1 MANIIDI
8 PASNR
13 SETGTGRVGRVRR
26 SGNIPAV
33 LYGKKVQNTNL
44 VVDTKTFTKVIN
56 SSASDNILVNLKLD
70 GGEQLALV
78 QEVQHDHIKGGILH
92 VDFHA
97 IAMDEEIHA
106 AVPVETV
113 GEAAGAKMGG
123 QLEILLH
130 TLEVRCLPKDLP
142 EKITIDVSALN
153 VGEGVHVKDLP
164 EKITVDISHLNIED
178 AVHVRELNLPE
189 GVRVKL
195 DGDVVVVILEEP
207 KEAEAAPAAPA
218 ADAKAPAAKAGDAKA
233 AAPAAAAKPAAKK

>member
-8 PASNR
+8 PASKR
-13 SETGTGRVGRVRR
+13 SETGTGRVGRVRK

-33 LYGKKVQNTNL
+33 LYGKKVETSNL
-44 VVDTKTFTKVIN
+44 VVDSKTFTKVIN
-56 SSASDNILVNLKLD
+56 NSASDNILVNLQLD

-97 IAMDEEIHA
+97 IDMNEEIHA

-113 GEAAGAKMGG
+113 GEAAGAKLGG

-142 EKITIDVSALN
+142 EKIIVDV
-153 VGEGVHVKDLP
+153 
-164 EKITVDISHLNIED
+164 SHLNIED
-178 AVHVRELNLPE
+178 AVHVRELVLPA
-189 GVRVKL
+189 GVSLKL

-207 KEAEAAPAAPA
+207 KEVEAAPTPTPAEAKAAAGKAAAAPAA
-218 ADAKAPAAKAGDAKA
+218 GAKA
-233 AAPAAAAKPAAKK
+233 AAPAAAKPAAKK

>member
-8 PASNR
+8 PASKR
-13 SETGTGRVGRVRR
+13 SETGTGRVGRVRK

-33 LYGKKVQNTNL
+33 LYGKKVETSNL
-44 VVDTKTFTKVIN
+44 VVDSKTFTKVIN
-56 SSASDNILVNLKLD
+56 NSASDNILVNLQLD

-97 IAMDEEIHA
+97 IDMNEEIHA

-113 GEAAGAKMGG
+113 GEAAGAKLGG

-142 EKITIDVSALN
+142 EKIIVDV
-153 VGEGVHVKDLP
+153 
-164 EKITVDISHLNIED
+164 SHLNIED
-178 AVHVRELNLPE
+178 AVHVRELVLPA
-189 GVRVKL
+189 GVTLKL

-207 KEAEAAPAAPA
+207 KEVEAAPTPTPAEAKAAAGKAAAAPAA
-218 ADAKAPAAKAGDAKA
+218 GAKA
-233 AAPAAAAKPAAKK
+233 AAPAAAKPAAKK

>member
-8 PASNR
+8 PATKR
-13 SETGTGRVGRVRR
+13 SETGTGRVGRVRN

-44 VVDTKTFTKVIN
+44 IVDTKTFTKIIN
-56 SSASDNILVNLKLD
+56 HSASDNILVNLKLD

-97 IAMDEEIHA
+97 IDMNEEIHA

-142 EKITIDVSALN
+142 EKIT
-153 VGEGVHVKDLP
+153 
-164 EKITVDISHLNIED
+164 VDISHLNIED
-178 AVHVRELNLPE
+178 AVHVRELKLPE

-207 KEAEAAPAAPA
+207 KEVEAAPAAPA
-218 ADAKAPAAKAGDAKA
+218 DAKAAAGAKAPAADAKA
-233 AAPAAAAKPAAKK
+233 AAPAAKPAAKK

>member
-1 MANIIDI
+1 MAHIIDI
-8 PASNR
+8 PATKR
-13 SETGTGRVGRVRR
+13 SETGTGRVNRFRK

-33 LYGKKVQNTNL
+33 LYGKKVETSNL
-44 VVDTKTFTKVIN
+44 TVDSKTFTQIIN
-56 SSASDNILVNLKLD
+56 NSASDNILVNLKLD
-70 GGEQLALV
+70 AGEQLALV

-106 AVPVETV
+106 AVPVETI

-130 TLEVRCLPKDLP
+130 KLEVRCLPKDLP
-142 EKITIDVSALN
+142 QKIVIDV
-153 VGEGVHVKDLP
+153 
-164 EKITVDISHLNIED
+164 SHLNIED
-178 AVHVRELNLPE
+178 AVHVRELNLPA
-189 GVRVKL
+189 GVSVKL

-207 KEAEAAPAAPA
+207 KEVEELPAAAAAA
-218 ADAKAPAAKAGDAKA
+218 ADAKAAAGAKAPAAGAKA

>member
-8 PASNR
+8 PASKR
-13 SETGTGRVGRVRR
+13 SDTGTGRVGRVRN
-26 SGNIPAV
+26 SGKIPAV

-44 VVDTKTFTKVIN
+44 VVDTKTFTKIIN
-56 SSASDNILVNLKLD
+56 NSASDNILVNLQVD
-70 GGEQLALV
+70 GAEQLALV

-106 AVPVETV
+106 HVPVETT
-113 GEAAGAKMGG
+113 GEAVGAKMGG

-142 EKITIDVSALN
+142 ERISIDVTHLN
-153 VGEGVHVKDLP
+153 VG
-164 EKITVDISHLNIED
+164 D
-178 AVHVRELNLPE
+178 AVHVRELKVPE
-189 GVRVKL
+189 GVSLRL

-207 KEAEAAPAAPA
+207 KEVEAAPAAPA
-218 ADAKAPAAKAGDAKA
+218 DAKAAGKAAPAGDAK

>member
-8 PASNR
+8 PASKR
-13 SETGTGRVGRVRR
+13 SETGTGRVGRVRK

-33 LYGKKVQNTNL
+33 LYGKKVENSNL
-44 VVDTKTFTKVIN
+44 VVDSKTFTKVIN
-56 SSASDNILVNLKLD
+56 NSASDNILVNLRLD

-97 IAMDEEIHA
+97 IDMNEEIHA

-113 GEAAGAKMGG
+113 GEAAGAKLGG

-142 EKITIDVSALN
+142 EKIIVDV
-153 VGEGVHVKDLP
+153 
-164 EKITVDISHLNIED
+164 SHLNIED
-178 AVHVRELNLPE
+178 AVHVRELVLPA
-189 GVRVKL
+189 GVTLKL

-207 KEAEAAPAAPA
+207 KEVEAAPTPTPAEAKAAAGKAAAAPAA
-218 ADAKAPAAKAGDAKA
+218 GAKA
-233 AAPAAAAKPAAKK
+233 AAPAAAKPAAKK

>member
-1 MANIIDI
+1 MAHIIDI
-8 PASNR
+8 PATKR
-13 SETGTGRVGRVRR
+13 SETGTGRVNRFRK

-33 LYGKKVQNTNL
+33 LYGKKVETSNL
-44 VVDTKTFTKVIN
+44 TVDSKTFTKIIN
-56 SSASDNILVNLKLD
+56 NSASDNILVNLKLD
-70 GGEQLALV
+70 AGEQLALV

-106 AVPVETV
+106 AVPVETI

-130 TLEVRCLPKDLP
+130 KLEVRCLPKDLP
-142 EKITIDVSALN
+142 QKIVIDV
-153 VGEGVHVKDLP
+153 
-164 EKITVDISHLNIED
+164 SHLNIED
-178 AVHVRELNLPE
+178 AVHVRELNLPA
-189 GVRVKL
+189 GVSVKL

-207 KEAEAAPAAPA
+207 KEVEELPAAAAAA
-218 ADAKAPAAKAGDAKA
+218 ADAKAAAGAKAPAAGAKA

>member
-1 MANIIDI
+1 MAHIIDI
-8 PASNR
+8 PATKR
-13 SETGTGRVGRVRR
+13 SETGTGRVNRFRK

-33 LYGKKVQNTNL
+33 LYGKKVETSNL
-44 VVDTKTFTKVIN
+44 TVDSKTFTKIIN

-70 GGEQLALV
+70 AGEQLALV

-106 AVPVETV
+106 AVPVETI

-130 TLEVRCLPKDLP
+130 KLEVRCLPKDLP
-142 EKITIDVSALN
+142 QKIVIDV
-153 VGEGVHVKDLP
+153 
-164 EKITVDISHLNIED
+164 SHLNIED

-189 GVRVKL
+189 GVSVKL

-207 KEAEAAPAAPA
+207 KEVEEAPSAAAAA
-218 ADAKAPAAKAGDAKA
+218 ADAKAAAGAKAPAAGAKA

>member
-8 PASNR
+8 PASKR
-13 SETGTGRVGRVRR
+13 SETGTGRVNRFRK

-33 LYGKKVQNTNL
+33 LYGKKVETSNL
-44 VVDTKTFTKVIN
+44 TVDSKSFTKIIN

-78 QEVQHDHIKGGILH
+78 QEVQHDHLKGGILH

-97 IAMDEEIHA
+97 IDMNEEIHA
-106 AVPVETV
+106 SVPVETT
-113 GEAAGAKMGG
+113 GEPAGAKMGG

-142 EKITIDVSALN
+142 EKIVVDV
-153 VGEGVHVKDLP
+153 
-164 EKITVDISHLNIED
+164 SHLNIED
-178 AVHVRELNLPE
+178 AVHVRDLQLPE
-189 GVRVKL
+189 GVSLKL

-207 KEAEAAPAAPA
+207 KEVEAAPTLTPAETKAAAGKAAAPA
-218 ADAKAPAAKAGDAKA
+218 KGAA

>member
-1 MANIIDI
+1 MAHIIDI
-8 PASNR
+8 PATKR
-13 SETGTGRVGRVRR
+13 SETGTGRVNRFRK

-33 LYGKKVQNTNL
+33 LYGKKVETSNL
-44 VVDTKTFTKVIN
+44 TVDSKTFTKIIN
-56 SSASDNILVNLKLD
+56 NSASDNILVNLKLD
-70 GGEQLALV
+70 AGEQLALV

-106 AVPVETV
+106 AVPVETI

-130 TLEVRCLPKDLP
+130 KLEVRCLPKDLP
-142 EKITIDVSALN
+142 QKIVIDV
-153 VGEGVHVKDLP
+153 
-164 EKITVDISHLNIED
+164 SHLNIED
-178 AVHVRELNLPE
+178 AIHVRELNLPA
-189 GVRVKL
+189 GVSVKL

-207 KEAEAAPAAPA
+207 KEVEELPAAAAAA
-218 ADAKAPAAKAGDAKA
+218 ADAKAAAGAKAPAAGAKA

>member
-142 EKITIDVSALN
+142 EKITIDVS
-153 VGEGVHVKDLP
+153 
-164 EKITVDISHLNIED
+164 HLNIED

>member
-1 MANIIDI
+1 MAHIIDI
-8 PASNR
+8 PATKR
-13 SETGTGRVGRVRR
+13 SETGTGRVNRFRK

-33 LYGKKVQNTNL
+33 LYGKKVETSNL
-44 VVDTKTFTKVIN
+44 TVDSKTFTKIIN

-70 GGEQLALV
+70 AGEQLALV

-106 AVPVETV
+106 AVPVETI

-130 TLEVRCLPKDLP
+130 KLEVRCLPKDLTQ
-142 EKITIDVSALN
+142 KIVIDV
-153 VGEGVHVKDLP
+153 
-164 EKITVDISHLNIED
+164 SHLNIED

-189 GVRVKL
+189 GVSVKL

-207 KEAEAAPAAPA
+207 KEVEEAPSAAAAA
-218 ADAKAPAAKAGDAKA
+218 ADAKAAAGAKAPAAGAKA

>member
-8 PASNR
+8 PASKR
-13 SETGTGRVGRVRR
+13 SETGTGRVNRFRKL
-26 SGNIPAV
+26 GNIPAV
-33 LYGKKVQNTNL
+33 LYGKKVETSNL
-44 VVDTKTFTKVIN
+44 TVDSKSFTKVIN
-56 SSASDNILVNLKLD
+56 NSASDNILVNLKLE
-70 GGEQLALV
+70 GAEQLALV

-97 IAMDEEIHA
+97 IDMNEEIHA

-113 GEAAGAKMGG
+113 GEAAGAKLGG

-142 EKITIDVSALN
+142 EKIVVDV
-153 VGEGVHVKDLP
+153 
-164 EKITVDISHLNIED
+164 SHLNIED
-178 AVHVRELNLPE
+178 AVHVRDLVLPE
-189 GVRVKL
+189 GVSLKL

-207 KEAEAAPAAPA
+207 KEVEAAPTPTPAEAKAAAGKAAAPA
-218 ADAKAPAAKAGDAKA
+218 KGA

>member
-8 PASNR
+8 PASKR
-13 SETGTGRVGRVRR
+13 SETGTGRVGRVRK

-33 LYGKKVQNTNL
+33 LYGKKVETSNL
-44 VVDTKTFTKVIN
+44 VVDSKTFTKVIN
-56 SSASDNILVNLKLD
+56 NSASDNILVNLQLD
-70 GGEQLALV
+70 GSEQLALV

-97 IAMDEEIHA
+97 IDMNEEIHA

-113 GEAAGAKMGG
+113 GEAAGAKLGG

-142 EKITIDVSALN
+142 EKILVDV
-153 VGEGVHVKDLP
+153 
-164 EKITVDISHLNIED
+164 SHLNIED
-178 AVHVRELNLPE
+178 AVHVRELVLPA
-189 GVRVKL
+189 GVSLKL

-207 KEAEAAPAAPA
+207 KEVEAAPTPTPAEAKAAAGKAAAPAA
-218 ADAKAPAAKAGDAKA
+218 GAKA
-233 AAPAAAAKPAAKK
+233 AAPAAAKPAAKK

>member
-13 SETGTGRVGRVRR
+13 SETSTGRVGRVRR

-142 EKITIDVSALN
+142 EKITIDVS
-153 VGEGVHVKDLP
+153 
-164 EKITVDISHLNIED
+164 HLNIED

>member
-8 PASNR
+8 PASKR
-13 SETGTGRVGRVRR
+13 SETGTGRVGRVRK

-33 LYGKKVQNTNL
+33 LYGKKVETSNL
-44 VVDTKTFTKVIN
+44 VVDSKTFTKVIN
-56 SSASDNILVNLKLD
+56 NSASDNILVNLRLD

-97 IAMDEEIHA
+97 IDMNEEIHA

-113 GEAAGAKMGG
+113 GEAAGAKLGG

-142 EKITIDVSALN
+142 EKIIVDV
-153 VGEGVHVKDLP
+153 
-164 EKITVDISHLNIED
+164 SHLNIED
-178 AVHVRELNLPE
+178 AVHVRELVLPA
-189 GVRVKL
+189 GVSLKL

-207 KEAEAAPAAPA
+207 KEVEAAPTPTPAEAKAAAGKAAAAPAA
-218 ADAKAPAAKAGDAKA
+218 GAKA
-233 AAPAAAAKPAAKK
+233 AAPAAAKPAAKK